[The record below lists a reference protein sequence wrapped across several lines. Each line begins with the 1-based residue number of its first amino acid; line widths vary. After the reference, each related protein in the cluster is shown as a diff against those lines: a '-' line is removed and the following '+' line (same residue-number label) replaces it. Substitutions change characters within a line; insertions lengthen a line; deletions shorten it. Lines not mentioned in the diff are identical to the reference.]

1 MDQVGA
7 YFAALFELITRTYKL
22 DPEALAWVWSHPYS
36 ILLTIGVGIL
46 ASISI
51 MLGHAVVLLV
61 NRITGWRFVIGLV
74 FSALLLVLLHVLE
87 SVVLWGLGNW
97 VSGQG
102 VPYLIVLSAVMAAS
116 APQVWGFLILIPYM
130 GTAIGRFL
138 SAWSAVCL
146 WALVAGTFGIG
157 RWGALGL
164 VIVSWL
170 AMQILSM
177 VAAPWMSRAM
187 SSLFGRISGQPVWV
201 TGADILAGRPMIT
214 RTVEA

>member
-1 MDQVGA
+1 MDKVGA

-61 NRITGWRFVIGLV
+61 NRITGWRFVIGLF

-97 VSGQG
+97 VSGQR
-102 VPYLIVLSAVMAAS
+102 VSYLIVFSAVMAAS
-116 APQVWGFLILIPYM
+116 APQVWG
-130 GTAIGRFL
+130 TATCWR
-138 SAWSAVCL
+138 
-146 WALVAGTFGIG
+146 
-157 RWGALGL
+157 R
-164 VIVSWL
+164 
-170 AMQILSM
+170 
-177 VAAPWMSRAM
+177 
-187 SSLFGRISGQPVWV
+187 
-201 TGADILAGRPMIT
+201 
-214 RTVEA
+214 